1 MAKKWDRVLVWLV
14 CTECGRQNYVKELN
28 KANSW
33 KITLK
38 KYSPTLRKH
47 TLHKVK
53 YKLK

>member
-1 MAKKWDRVLVWLV
+1 MAKKWDRVIVGLV
-14 CTECGRQNYVKELN
+14 CTESGRQNYVTEIN
-28 KANSW
+28 KAKTW

-47 TLHKVK
+47 TQHKIK